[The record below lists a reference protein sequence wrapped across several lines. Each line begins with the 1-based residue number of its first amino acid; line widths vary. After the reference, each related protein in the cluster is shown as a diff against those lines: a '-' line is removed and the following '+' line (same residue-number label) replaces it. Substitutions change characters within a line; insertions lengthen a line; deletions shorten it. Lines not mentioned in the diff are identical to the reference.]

1 MPPTAKNGFQVN
13 ITASGRWEPRL
24 RSHTSGAPALFRCY
38 NLSGPSDNAPCSV
51 RDMNDKM
58 ILCPVG
64 DQMRLVDHD
73 LFIEIHEQLA
83 AHYRQL
89 GLTGHRLDLAIET
102 HLPCRLEQILDG
114 STVH

>member
-1 MPPTAKNGFQVN
+1 
-13 ITASGRWEPRL
+13 
-24 RSHTSGAPALFRCY
+24 
-38 NLSGPSDNAPCSV
+38 
-51 RDMNDKM
+51 MNDKM

-102 HLPCRLEQILDG
+102 HLPRRLEQDPRRVYSSLTHVEIA
-114 STVH
+114 V

>member
-1 MPPTAKNGFQVN
+1 
-13 ITASGRWEPRL
+13 
-24 RSHTSGAPALFRCY
+24 
-38 NLSGPSDNAPCSV
+38 
-51 RDMNDKM
+51 M

-89 GLTGHRLDLAIET
+89 GLTDHRLDLAIET

-114 STVH
+114 STVHRPMLRWLYRHTTPQCSC